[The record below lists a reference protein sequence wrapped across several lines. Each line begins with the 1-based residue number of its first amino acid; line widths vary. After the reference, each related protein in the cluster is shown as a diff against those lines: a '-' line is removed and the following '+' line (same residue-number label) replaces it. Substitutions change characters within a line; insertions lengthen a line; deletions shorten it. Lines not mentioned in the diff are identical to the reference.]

1 MFQKVIAGT
10 VVGFFV
16 FVLLMSAW
24 DYCRPD
30 PDALLFKEQVSSA
43 DRQIKKEHHPCAS
56 LRDAYVVSSQA
67 VINVVLTKHI
77 SSTLSN
83 RRTSSVSKDSSF
95 GLSGL
100 SPPLENS
107 PPLSVPLFQLHSNLR
122 I

>member
-16 FVLLMSAW
+16 FVLLTSAW
-24 DYCRPD
+24 DYCHPD
-30 PDALLFKEQVSSA
+30 PDTLLFKGQVSLA

-56 LRDAYVVSSQA
+56 LRDAYVVASQA
-67 VINVVLTKHI
+67 VINVVFTKHV
-77 SSTLSN
+77 SLALSN
-83 RRTSSVSKDSSF
+83 GRINSVLKDNSF

>member
-1 MFQKVIAGT
+1 MERKVIALATAGLFSFILIT
-10 VVGFFV
+10 T
-16 FVLLMSAW
+16 AW

-30 PDALLFKEQVSSA
+30 PDTLLFKGQVFSA
-43 DRQIKKEHHPCAS
+43 NHQIKKVHHPCAS
-56 LRDAYVVSSQA
+56 LKDVYVVSSQA
-67 VINVVLTKHI
+67 TINVVLAKRITP
-77 SSTLSN
+77 TLSN
-83 RRTSSVSKDSSF
+83 SRTSSGSDDSF